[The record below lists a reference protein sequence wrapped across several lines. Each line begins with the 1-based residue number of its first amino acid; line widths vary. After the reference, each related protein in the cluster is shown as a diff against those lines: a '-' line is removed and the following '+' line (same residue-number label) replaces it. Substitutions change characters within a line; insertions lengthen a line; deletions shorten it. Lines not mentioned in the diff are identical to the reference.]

1 MKKELQIIGA
11 DVVSKNLMK
20 ITCIPFTT
28 QGVKEKKVSLMKIA
42 MDGGG
47 IQDILQKT
55 QDVQMQKSIFFVSM
69 DDWLSVFKNRL
80 LSHVVVDIDM
90 KEAIL

>member
-1 MKKELQIIGA
+1 MKQELQIIGA
-11 DVVSKNLMK
+11 EVINKNLMK
-20 ITCIPFTT
+20 VTCIPFTT

-55 QDVQMQKSIFFVSM
+55 QETQMQKSIFFIGM
-69 DDWLSVFKNRL
+69 DDWLSIFKNQL
-80 LSHVVVDIDM
+80 LSHIIVDIDI
-90 KEAIL
+90 KEVM